1 MEKNSDRKANQ
12 NISGNEIYEKNNT
25 VSFMTLGCKTNQY
38 ETDALMDLF
47 YNHRFEIVEFDD
59 YADVYVINTCT
70 VTNVGDQKSR
80 QMIRRAKKN
89 NPDAI
94 VVVVGCYAQI
104 SPEEVS
110 AIQGVDIIVGTDAR
124 GDIIKY
130 IEDYQNGLTEKPYV
144 IVNDIM
150 KIKQFEELTLK
161 HIKEHTRAFI
171 KIQEGCNQFCSYCII
186 PYARGQV
193 RSRSLENI
201 ITEISELALQ
211 GYKEF
216 VLTGIHIGSYGLDF
230 KNIALIDLLEAIQK
244 IEGVERIRLGSI
256 EPRLITSTFIERLK
270 PLDKVCDHFHLSL
283 QSGSDTVLKRMNR
296 KYCTTEYMQAV
307 TALRQVYSTPS
318 ITTDII
324 VGFPGETD
332 EEFKETFDFV
342 KQIQFSEIHVFKF
355 SKRESTPAAKMPKQI
370 DGEVKKKRSEA
381 LIALGAT
388 LESEYRSSY
397 IGKSLEV
404 LFETYKSGKW
414 IGHTTNYIKVVVP
427 DRPELDLIKKICKV
441 SIETLDSHQLIGK
454 IIS

>member
-1 MEKNSDRKANQ
+1 MHKVAF
-12 NISGNEIYEKNNT
+12 
-25 VSFMTLGCKTNQY
+25 VTLGCKTNQY

-47 YNHRFEIVEFDD
+47 YNHRFEIVDFDE
-59 YADVYVINTCT
+59 YADVYIINTCT

-89 NPDAI
+89 NPEAI

-104 SPEEVS
+104 SPDEVS
-110 AIQGVDIIVGTDAR
+110 AIADVDIVIGTDAR
-124 GDIIKY
+124 GGIIKY
-130 IEDYQNGLTEKPYV
+130 IEDYQNGKTEKPYV
-144 IVNDIM
+144 IVKDIM

-193 RSRSLENI
+193 RSRSLEHI
-201 ITEISELALQ
+201 VSEITDLSLQ
-211 GYKEF
+211 GYKEY

-230 KNIALIDLLEAIQK
+230 ENIALIDLLEAIDK

-256 EPRLITSTFIERLK
+256 EPRLITKSFIERLK
-270 PLDKVCDHFHLSL
+270 GLNKVCDHFHLSM

-296 KYCTTEYMQAV
+296 KYNTDEYEQAV
-307 TALRQVYSTPS
+307 TALRQIYKNPS

-332 EEFKETFDFV
+332 QEFEETLNFV
-342 KQIQFSEIHVFKF
+342 KRIRFSEIHVFKF
-355 SKRESTPAAKMPKQI
+355 SKREGTPAAKMTDQI
-370 DGEVKKKRSEA
+370 HGDVKKKRSEA
-381 LIALGAT
+381 LIALGKI
-388 LESEYRSSY
+388 LENEYRAKY
-397 IGKSLEV
+397 IGSTLSV
-404 LFETYKSGKW
+404 LFEEYKKGNW

-427 DRPELDLIKKICKV
+427 GEANQNLV
-441 SIETLDSHQLIGK
+441 
-454 IIS
+454 